1 MLLPILSELINF
13 YFSRNHQKNY
23 VFLVISE
30 GIEVNPQKSLE
41 NTLVKVLF
49 STVPVLQYVT
59 LSNRILKIFRAA
71 ILWKICD

>member
-13 YFSRNHQKNY
+13 YFSRNYQKNY

-49 STVPVLQYVT
+49 STVSVLQYVT

>member
-13 YFSRNHQKNY
+13 YFSRNYQKNY

-30 GIEVNPQKSLE
+30 GIEVNPQKSQE

-49 STVPVLQYVT
+49 STVPVLQYVA